1 VYLRDLRVDF
11 RTFRPVEIS
20 MGGMTY
26 LLVAS
31 SIQHPASSIEHRA
44 RLSAMRQELQSK
56 QSSEIRGM
64 FGRIAHRYDLLN
76 RVLSLGRDVSWRKS
90 VAQRVA
96 AARPDRVLDVCT
108 GTGDLA
114 LAIHGTTV
122 IGADF
127 CLPMLRE
134 AQSKGA
140 SNERS
145 LLLCAADALCLPIAD
160 ASVDVVTVAFGVRNL
175 ADLGAGLAEFV
186 RVLRPGGELLVLEFS
201 RPRGPMAPLLGWWVR
216 NVPPR
221 VGRFL
226 SGDPEAYTYL
236 PASVRTFAEGSGM
249 CRALEAAGLTNIEMV
264 RLTGGVASLYQGRRA

>member
-1 VYLRDLRVDF
+1 
-11 RTFRPVEIS
+11 
-20 MGGMTY
+20 
-26 LLVAS
+26 
-31 SIQHPASSIEHRA
+31 
-44 RLSAMRQELQSK
+44 MRQELLSK

-76 RVLSLGRDVSWRKS
+76 RVLSLGRDVSWRNT

-96 AARPDRVLDVCT
+96 AACPERVLDVCT

-114 LAIHGTTV
+114 LAMHGMNV

-134 AQSKGA
+134 AQSKSLSG
-140 SNERS
+140 ERS
-145 LLLCAADALCLPIAD
+145 LPLCAADALCLPIAD
-160 ASVDVVTVAFGVRNL
+160 ESVDVVTVAFGVRNFTDLDVGLSEL
-175 ADLGAGLAEFV
+175 A

-201 RPRGPMAPLLGWWVR
+201 RPRGPMAPVLGWWMR

-221 VGRFL
+221 VGRFV

-236 PASVRTFAEGSGM
+236 PASVSTFAEGGEL
-249 CRALEAAGLTNIEMV
+249 CRAMEAAGLSDV
-264 RLTGGVASLYQGRRA
+264 QVLRLTGGVASLYQGRRS